1 MKAPALPADESTR
14 LAQLRAL
21 NILHTPA
28 EERFDRLTRLARRLF
43 GVPVALVS
51 LLEEDHQWFKSSAG
65 YHAQTSPRNT
75 SFCGHAILQDDVMVV
90 ENALN
95 DARFHD
101 NPLVKG
107 DDSPV
112 RFYAGCPLR
121 TPAGAKIGTL
131 CIIDHHARHF
141 DADDMHTL
149 RDLAAMAEAE
159 LVAFQTATSDEL
171 TQITNRRGF
180 MTLGQLALNECQV
193 KRLPASLTFLDLD
206 RFKAINDTLGHR
218 EGDRALMDFA
228 DAMKVSFRHADIF
241 ARLGGD
247 EFVVLLIG
255 LQQADAESVLARFDR
270 FLQQQTKALERRY
283 ALHFSSGIVEFDPDQ
298 PQSLDQ
304 LLESSDERMYAA
316 KNGKKQAR

>member
-283 ALHFSSGIVEFDPDQ
+283 ALHFSSGIVEFDPAQ

-304 LLESSDERMYAA
+304 LLEGSDERMYAA